1 MLGLYGKK
9 DIKVDQKYFG
19 FRMEIDKIYNEDC
32 LIGMRDIPDKSIDAI
47 ICDLPYGVLNRQNKS
62 AQWDNIIPIEPLW
75 EQYER
80 VIKNNGAIVLFAQ
93 GMFTAQLMMSNPK
106 MWRYNLIWDK
116 INRSTG
122 FLNANRC
129 PLRIHEDIVVFYKSQ
144 PTYNPQFTF
153 GQVNH
158 KRGGG
163 REWYK
168 QNKSGGVYGLMT
180 NGGKK
185 KEEDMTSQEK
195 DEMGVSG
202 ARNRCYGNFAVTE
215 TKITNEKY
223 PTSIISVDKEHD
235 GNYHHPTQKPINLI
249 RWLVRTY
256 TNEGDLVLDNCIGSG
271 TTAIACIKEKR
282 HFIGY
287 EITKEYFD
295 IAQERIKQE
304 QSKLTLF

>member
-1 MLGLYGKK
+1 
-9 DIKVDQKYFG
+9 
-19 FRMEIDKIYNEDC
+19 MEIDKIYNEDC
-32 LIGMRDIPDKSIDAI
+32 LIGMKDIPDRSIDAI

-75 EQYER
+75 KQYER
-80 VIKNNGAIVLFAQ
+80 IIKDNGAIVLFAQ

-106 MWRYNLIWDK
+106 IWRYNLIWDK
-116 INRSTG
+116 INRPTG

-144 PTYNPQFTF
+144 PTYNPQFTY

-158 KRGGG
+158 KRGGAG
-163 REWYK
+163 NGK
-168 QNKSGGVYGLMT
+168 MT
-180 NGGKK
+180 NVGKK
-185 KEEDMTSQEK
+185 KKEDDVFSQEIG
-195 DEMGVSG
+195 DILESG

-215 TKITNEKY
+215 TRITNEKY
-223 PTSIISVDKEHD
+223 PTSIIPMDKEHD
-235 GNYHHPTQKPINLI
+235 GNYHHPTQKPVNLI

-271 TTAIACIKEKR
+271 TTAVACLKEKR

-304 QSKLTLF
+304 QMQLELF

>member
-1 MLGLYGKK
+1 
-9 DIKVDQKYFG
+9 
-19 FRMEIDKIYNEDC
+19 METNIIYNEDC
-32 LIGMRDIPDKSIDAI
+32 LVGMRDIPDKSIDAI

-80 VIKNNGAIVLFAQ
+80 VIKDNGAIVLFAQ

-106 MWRYNLIWDK
+106 LWRYNLIWDK

-144 PTYNPQFTF
+144 PTYNPQFTY
-153 GQVNH
+153 GPACH
-158 KRGGG
+158 KRGGIG
-163 REWYK
+163 NGI
-168 QNKSGGVYGLMT
+168 NKANRGG
-180 NGGKK
+180 
-185 KEEDMTSQEK
+185 Q
-195 DEMGVSG
+195 
-202 ARNRCYGNFAVTE
+202 NRCYGNFEVTE

-223 PTSIISVDKEHD
+223 PTSIIRMDKEHD
-235 GNYHHPTQKPINLI
+235 GNYHHPTQKPVNLI

>member
-1 MLGLYGKK
+1 
-9 DIKVDQKYFG
+9 
-19 FRMEIDKIYNEDC
+19 MEIDKIYNEDC

-75 EQYER
+75 EQYKR
-80 VIKNNGAIVLFAQ
+80 VIKDNGAIVLFAQ

-235 GNYHHPTQKPINLI
+235 GNYHHPTQKPVELI

-271 TTAIACIKEKR
+271 TTAVACIKEKR

-304 QSKLTLF
+304 QSQLTLF

>member
-1 MLGLYGKK
+1 
-9 DIKVDQKYFG
+9 
-19 FRMEIDKIYNEDC
+19 MEIDKIYNEDC
-32 LIGMRDIPDKSIDAI
+32 LVGMKAIPDKSIDCI
-47 ICDLPYGVLNRQNKS
+47 ICDLPYGVLSRKNKS
-62 AQWDNIIPIEPLW
+62 AQWDNIIPFEPLW

-158 KRGGG
+158 KRGGAG
-163 REWYK
+163 NGIGEWYK
-168 QNKSGGVYGLMT
+168 QNKSGGGIWTDDKRRQEEGRGYDLT
-180 NGGKK
+180 GKRR
-185 KEEDMTSQEK
+185 D
-195 DEMGVSG
+195 GVSG
-202 ARNRCYGNFAVTE
+202 ARNGCYGNFAVTE

-256 TNEGDLVLDNCIGSG
+256 TNEGDLVLDNCMGSG
-271 TTAIACIKEKR
+271 TTAVACIKEKR

-304 QSKLTLF
+304 QSQLTLF

>member
-1 MLGLYGKK
+1 MLGIYGKK
-9 DIKVDQKYFG
+9 DIKADQKYFG
-19 FRMEIDKIYNEDC
+19 FSMEIDKIYNEDC
-32 LIGMRDIPDKSIDAI
+32 LVGMKAIPDKSIDCI

-62 AQWDNIIPIEPLW
+62 AQWDNIIPFEPLW

-80 VIKNNGAIVLFAQ
+80 VIKDNGAIVLFAQ

-129 PLRIHEDIVVFYKSQ
+129 PLRIHEDIVIFYKSQ

-158 KRGGG
+158 KRGG

-168 QNKSGGVYGLMT
+168 QNKSGGGYGKMT

-185 KEEDMTSQEK
+185 KKEEDIPSQE
-195 DEMGVSG
+195 DGEMG
-202 ARNRCYGNFAVTE
+202 
-215 TKITNEKY
+215 
-223 PTSIISVDKEHD
+223 
-235 GNYHHPTQKPINLI
+235 
-249 RWLVRTY
+249 
-256 TNEGDLVLDNCIGSG
+256 
-271 TTAIACIKEKR
+271 
-282 HFIGY
+282 
-287 EITKEYFD
+287 
-295 IAQERIKQE
+295 
-304 QSKLTLF
+304 